1 MSTPEKRRSDRLLLT
16 LPLRVEGADA
26 RGEAFKVTARTVNVS
41 RHGAQVHIPR
51 HLATG
56 QNVRLHNPL
65 VRHEADFRV
74 VAPIS
79 SSTERGGHYGVECLD
94 AQRNIWQIHFP
105 STENGAPSD
114 ARALLDCRICGT
126 VRLAGLTFGELEALR
141 TIGMVAKSCEVC
153 KAETPTR
160 YAQLGTGKPGQE
172 NWMASLARLTKPRR
186 HRRVFLQLPIGLRD
200 ARYRM
205 EVARTENVSRGG
217 FCFTSERDYP
227 AAEHVMVVFP
237 GDSVSRQVEIPAQV
251 VWQQA
256 LARSKRSVYG
266 MRCERPAN

>member
-16 LPLRVEGADA
+16 LPLRVEGSDA
-26 RGEAFKVTARTVNVS
+26 RGEAFKVAARTVNVS

-51 HLATG
+51 HLVTG

-65 VRHEADFRV
+65 VKHEADFRV
-74 VAPIS
+74 VTPIS
-79 SSTERGGHYGVECLD
+79 ASTEHGGHYGVECLD

-105 STENGAPSD
+105 SPENGTPSD
-114 ARALLDCRICGT
+114 ARTLLDCRICRT

-141 TIGMVAKSCEVC
+141 TAGIVGKSCEVC
-153 KAETPTR
+153 KTETPAR
-160 YAQLGTGKPGQE
+160 YAQLGTGKAGQD

-200 ARYRM
+200 AQFRV

-227 AAEHVMVVFP
+227 TGEHLMVVFP
-237 GDSVSRQVEIPAQV
+237 SDSASRQVEIPTQV
-251 VWQQA
+251 AWKQA
-256 LARSKRSVYG
+256 LARSRREVYG
-266 MRCERPAN
+266 MHCERPAN